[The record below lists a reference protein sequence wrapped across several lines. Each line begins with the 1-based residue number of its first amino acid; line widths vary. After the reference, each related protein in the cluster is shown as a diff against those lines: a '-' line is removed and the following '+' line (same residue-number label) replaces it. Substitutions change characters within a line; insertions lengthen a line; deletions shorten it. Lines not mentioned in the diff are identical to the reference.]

1 MIKLVGYSKVKSNK
15 TGKEYTIVEIN
26 RAPFSYENV
35 VGLKSDRLFL
45 PGDIFNNLTIDYL
58 GKEIEGVYDLSST
71 RPILVDIS
79 VKDK

>member
-1 MIKLVGYSKVKSNK
+1 MMKLVGYSKIKSSK
-15 TGKEYTIVEIN
+15 TGKEYTIVEIV

-35 VGLKSDRLFL
+35 VGMKSDKLFL
-45 PGDIFNNLTIDYL
+45 PVDVFNNLTIDYL
-58 GKEIEGVYDLSST
+58 GKEIEAVYDLSSV